1 MNCPGC
7 SAEMTDLSSEG
18 EQVRACPECGG
29 LWSEL
34 AELNRL
40 LLHHNLPGV
49 DSLGGRID
57 REASSP
63 TCPECQI
70 DMICVQ
76 SRDRKSGLQ
85 YDTCESCGAAILA
98 LTGASVRNSGE
109 HLARLTQF
117 GLATSG
123 KPLLD
128 RKREGS

>member
-85 YDTCESCGAAILA
+85 YDTCESCG
-98 LTGASVRNSGE
+98 GAFVDDGFEPSATLPKA
-109 HLARLTQF
+109 H
-117 GLATSG
+117 GLIVGFFSRFAG
-123 KPLLD
+123 K
-128 RKREGS
+128 KK